1 MKISNEPTK
10 KILFISLCIIAM
22 LTVALNIGSVFGWL
36 SAMLKML
43 TPVIGGFCTAFI
55 LNIVMKLFEQK
66 VFAFLGGSKRGKKIL
81 RPLSLIASLLVFIGA
96 ITIILLVIIPQV
108 RATVQSIVEGFPA
121 FSQRALQFIEDT
133 LERFDITHERISEI
147 VLGGEE
153 LMTKIGNFIKNNL
166 NGFLK
171 SASVIGGSLVSV
183 IANIFLS
190 LFIAIYLLS
199 GKEMIINQCRRL
211 AGAIF
216 SDKAY
221 NRISRVLSLSNKAFA
236 NFISGQFIEAIILG
250 VLCFLGMLIFRFPY
264 PAVVGVLVG
273 VSALIPILGAW
284 IGGGL
289 SAVLILIN
297 NPIKALWFLVFLVV
311 LQQLEGNFIYP
322 RVVGRQVGLPGV
334 WVLMAVII
342 GNGVYGA
349 LGALMAVPIAS
360 VVYTLL
366 SDFTAY
372 RSELKRKRAVMQEK
386 TDEGQS

>member
-1 MKISNEPTK
+1 
-10 KILFISLCIIAM
+10 
-22 LTVALNIGSVFGWL
+22 
-36 SAMLKML
+36 
-43 TPVIGGFCTAFI
+43 
-55 LNIVMKLFEQK
+55 
-66 VFAFLGGSKRGKKIL
+66 
-81 RPLSLIASLLVFIGA
+81 
-96 ITIILLVIIPQV
+96 
-108 RATVQSIVEGFPA
+108 
-121 FSQRALQFIEDT
+121 
-133 LERFDITHERISEI
+133 
-147 VLGGEE
+147 
-153 LMTKIGNFIKNNL
+153 MTKIGNFIKNNL

-311 LQQLEGNFIYP
+311 LQQLEGNFYLSA
-322 RVVGRQVGLPGV
+322 RGWQTGRSARRMGADG
-334 WVLMAVII
+334 
-342 GNGVYGA
+342 GNH
-349 LGALMAVPIAS
+349 
-360 VVYTLL
+360 
-366 SDFTAY
+366 
-372 RSELKRKRAVMQEK
+372 RKRRIRRTGRADGGSDSV
-386 TDEGQS
+386 GGLYASF

>member
-1 MKISNEPTK
+1 
-10 KILFISLCIIAM
+10 
-22 LTVALNIGSVFGWL
+22 
-36 SAMLKML
+36 
-43 TPVIGGFCTAFI
+43 
-55 LNIVMKLFEQK
+55 
-66 VFAFLGGSKRGKKIL
+66 
-81 RPLSLIASLLVFIGA
+81 
-96 ITIILLVIIPQV
+96 
-108 RATVQSIVEGFPA
+108 
-121 FSQRALQFIEDT
+121 
-133 LERFDITHERISEI
+133 
-147 VLGGEE
+147 
-153 LMTKIGNFIKNNL
+153 MTKVGNFIKNNL

-171 SASVIGGSLVSV
+171 SASVIGGSVVSV
-183 IANIFLS
+183 VANIFLS
-190 LFIAIYLLS
+190 LFIAIYLLT

-211 AGAIF
+211 AGALF
-216 SDKAY
+216 SDKIY
-221 NRISRVLSLSNKAFA
+221 NRISRVMSLSNKAFA

-289 SAVLILIN
+289 SAILILIN
-297 NPIKALWFLVFLVV
+297 NPIKALWFLVFLIV

-372 RSELKRKRAVMQEK
+372 RSELKRKRAAVTENTEK
-386 TDEGQS
+386 SQS

>member
-10 KILFISLCIIAM
+10 KILFISFCIIAM
-22 LTVALNIGSVFGWL
+22 FTVALNIGSVFSWL

-66 VFAFLGGSKRGKKIL
+66 VFVFLDRSKRWKKL
-81 RPLSLIASLLVFIGA
+81 RRPLRLIASLLVFIGA
-96 ITIILLVIIPQV
+96 IILLVIIPQV

-121 FSQRALQFIEDT
+121 FSERALQFIEDT
-133 LERFDITHERISEI
+133 LERFDITHERISQI
-147 VLGGEE
+147 LLGGEE
-153 LMTKIGNFIKNNL
+153 LMTKVGNFIKNNL

-171 SASVIGGSLVSV
+171 SASVIGGSVVSV
-183 IANIFLS
+183 VANIFLS
-190 LFIAIYLLS
+190 LFIAIYLLT

-211 AGAIF
+211 AGALF
-216 SDKAY
+216 SDKIY
-221 NRISRVLSLSNKAFA
+221 NRISRVMSLSNKAFA

-289 SAVLILIN
+289 SAILILIN
-297 NPIKALWFLVFLVV
+297 NPIKALWFLVFLIV

-372 RSELKRKRAVMQEK
+372 RSELKRKRAAVTENTEK
-386 TDEGQS
+386 SQS